1 MSKTIKV
8 RKVSNKTR
16 KNESSFVPKKNTKKK
31 NSSKQSNNNKNFD
44 EKIEEILEALKENY
58 IQQKNLMNELRSLRS
73 LHKKEVKLSSK
84 PKKRTNSGKHT
95 GFNKPEPIPPPLK
108 ELLKI
113 KEDSLPRSKITG
125 LMYQYFTDNEMYN
138 TETKKEIIA
147 NAKIKKVFGMKKGDV
162 INFYNLQT
170 WLKKVYEENSENNNI
185 LKIED

>member
-8 RKVSNKTR
+8 TKVSNKSK
-16 KNESSFVPKKNTKKK
+16 KNKSTLTQKNTKKNYVLK
-31 NSSKQSNNNKNFD
+31 ESSNNKNFD

-58 IQQKNLMNELRSLRS
+58 MQQKILMKELKSLRS

-95 GFNKPEPIPPPLK
+95 GFCKPEPVPPSLK
-108 ELLKI
+108 KLLKI

-138 TETKKEIIA
+138 TETKKEIIP
-147 NAKIKKVFGMKKGDV
+147 NSKIKEIFGMEKGDV

-170 WLKKVYEENSENNNI
+170 WLKKVYEENSDSNTI